1 MKRLTILA
9 LAAAGLI
16 AAPALAQE
24 SRTVTID
31 TERYEGTRTTERDR
45 DEGSLT
51 RETDV
56 TRKSDGATA
65 SRDFSR
71 QRTEDGVVRDRS
83 GTDFQG
89 RSATSHYERERTPHG
104 WQASGERVQRDG
116 DVIAYRGQARVG
128 EHRVVKR
135 EAVSR
140 NGQPVAARRTVRP
153 RR

>member
-45 DEGSLT
+45 AEGSLT
-51 RETDV
+51 RATDV

-65 SRDFSR
+65 SSDFTRRRS
-71 QRTEDGVVRDRS
+71 EDGVVRDRTT
-83 GTDFQG
+83 TDFQG
-89 RSATSHYERERTPHG
+89 RTASSHH
-104 WQASGERVQRDG
+104 ERV
-116 DVIAYRGQARVG
+116 
-128 EHRVVKR
+128 
-135 EAVSR
+135 
-140 NGQPVAARRTVRP
+140 RRR
-153 RR
+153 